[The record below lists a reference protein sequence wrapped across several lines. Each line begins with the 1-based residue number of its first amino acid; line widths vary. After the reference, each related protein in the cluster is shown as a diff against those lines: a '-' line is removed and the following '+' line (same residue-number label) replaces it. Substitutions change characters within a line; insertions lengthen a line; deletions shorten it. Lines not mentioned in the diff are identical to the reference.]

1 MTRKEAKKC
10 IEDERIVGGSF
21 FELGF
26 NSPNQVVIKHW
37 WIFWYIVYTTD
48 ERASAITGSTIIY
61 RKLSDALDTF
71 MLRLRAQ
78 NSLMDSMRKEDRW
91 DLYNGYR

>member
-10 IEDERIVGGSF
+10 IEDERLSRYSF
-21 FELGF
+21 FEFGF
-26 NSPNQVVIKHW
+26 NSPDQVVIKHW
-37 WIFWYIVYTTD
+37 WIFWYKVYTTD
-48 ERASAITGSTIIY
+48 ERASEITGSVVIY

-78 NSLMDSMRKEDRW
+78 NSLMDSMREEDRW
-91 DLYNGYR
+91 NLYNGYR